1 MLVLSRK
8 PGESISI
15 GPDIEIHCVEIRGD
29 VVRLGI
35 VAPKSVKIWRKE
47 LLEAVERENVSAA
60 KGAFRGDLGDLL
72 GKLPT
77 DPRGEKE

>member
-47 LLEAVERENVSAA
+47 LLEQIVKENRAAA
-60 KGAFRGDLGDLL
+60 KTPAVDLRNLL
-72 GKLPT
+72 DTP
-77 DPRGEKE
+77 EKD